1 MERINKLR
9 KLLEQYNYEYY
20 VLNASSVSDFEYD
33 RLMQELILLEE
44 QYPEYKIENSP
55 SVRVGGTV
63 SSKFEKVTHE
73 TNMLSLANAFN
84 EEELREF
91 DNRVR
96 KVFKDATYFVEL
108 KIDGLAVSIKYNN
121 GEFVQAA
128 TRGDGV
134 TGEDISL
141 NVKTIKSIP
150 LNVNTSESF
159 EVRGEIFMP
168 NKSFKKLND
177 QRLKEGQPL
186 FANPRNAAAGSV
198 RQLDSKIAASREL
211 DAFIYMYVSKSESK
225 LHSVTLDQLKELR
238 FKVNTESRNCNN
250 IDEVLSYIDEYTTK
264 RSSLEYEIDGIV
276 IKVNEK
282 EKYEEIGYTAK
293 SPKWAI
299 AYKFPA
305 EEVST
310 RLKGITFQVGRTG
323 NITPVAELEP
333 VRVAGSVI
341 SRATLHNYDY
351 ILEKDIRVNDIVFI
365 RKAGDVIPE
374 VQKVDLER
382 RDISSAKFEMITKCP
397 VCGSELYKS
406 ESEVDHYCVN
416 PTCEGKVIESIAH
429 FCSRNACNIDGL
441 GDSLVDMLY
450 KGGFLKDI
458 TDIYNLHQHED
469 ALINLERMGSKRV
482 SNLLEAIENSK
493 NNNLDKLLFGLG
505 IRHVGSKT
513 SVVISKYFKDLDHI
527 MKATYEELE
536 SIDEIGSIIA
546 MSIVKY
552 FGDENNVRI
561 VNELKEHGINTIY
574 HQGETIDNAYFTE
587 KKIVLTG
594 KLELMGR
601 KEAKELLESMNASVS
616 SSVSSKTDLV
626 IAGKESGSKLK
637 KANELG
643 IKVISEE
650 EFVNMIS
657 K

>member
-1 MERINKLR
+1 MERIDKLR

-20 VLNASSVSDFEYD
+20 VQNESSVSDAEYD
-33 RLMQELILLEE
+33 RLMQELILLEK

-84 EEELREF
+84 AEELREF

-108 KIDGLAVSIKYNN
+108 KIDGLAVSVKYNN

-134 TGEDISL
+134 IGEDISQ

-150 LNVNTSESF
+150 LIVDTNEAF

-168 NKSFKKLND
+168 NKSFNKLNE
-177 QRLKEGQPL
+177 QRAKEGQQL
-186 FANPRNAAAGSV
+186 FANPRNAAAGSI
-198 RQLDSKIAASREL
+198 RQLDSSIAASREL
-211 DAFIYMYVSKSESK
+211 DAYIYMYVSESESK
-225 LHSVTLDQLKELR
+225 LHSETLKQLSDLK
-238 FKVNTESRNCNN
+238 FKVNKESRNCNT
-250 IDEVLSYIDEYTTK
+250 IDEVLSYIDEYTKK
-264 RSSLEYEIDGIV
+264 RSTLEYEIDGIV

-310 RLKGITFQVGRTG
+310 RLRDITFQVGRTG

-333 VRVAGSVI
+333 VRVAGSII

-351 ILEKDIRVNDIVFI
+351 IIEKDIRVNDIVFI

-374 VQKVDLER
+374 VQKVDLDR
-382 RDISSAKFEMITKCP
+382 RESSSKEFEMITKCP
-397 VCGSELYKS
+397 VCGSKLSKS

-416 PTCEGKVIESIAH
+416 PLCEGKVIESIAH

-441 GDSLVDMLY
+441 GDSLVEMLY
-450 KGGFLKDI
+450 KEGYLKDI
-458 TDIYNLHQHED
+458 TDIYSLDQHEEE
-469 ALINLERMGSKRV
+469 LIKLERMGSKRV
-482 SNLLEAIENSK
+482 SNLLDAIENSK
-493 NNNLDKLLFGLG
+493 KNNLDKLLFGLG

-513 SVVISKYFKDLDHI
+513 STVLSKYFNDLDHI
-527 MKATYEELE
+527 MYATYEELE
-536 SIDEIGSIIA
+536 SIDEIGGIIA
-546 MSIVKY
+546 NSVVNYFKDEKNIEIIVK
-552 FGDENNVRI
+552 
-561 VNELKEHGINTIY
+561 LKEYGLNTTY
-574 HQGETIDNAYFTE
+574 YKGETIDNEFFTD
-587 KKIVLTG
+587 KKVVLTG

-601 KEAKELLESMNASVS
+601 KDAKELLESMNASVS
-616 SSVSSKTDLV
+616 SSVSSKTDIV
-626 IAGKESGSKLK
+626 IVGKEAGSKLK

-643 IKVISEE
+643 IKVITEE
-650 EFVNMIS
+650 EFVNMIKS
-657 K
+657 

>member
-1 MERINKLR
+1 MERISKLR
-9 KLLEQYNYEYY
+9 ELLEQYNYEYY
-20 VLNASSVSDFEYD
+20 VLNESSVSDFEYD
-33 RLMQELILLEE
+33 RLMQELISLEE
-44 QYPEYKIENSP
+44 QYPEYRIENSP

-63 SSKFEKVTHE
+63 SSKFDKVTHE

-96 KVFKDATYFVEL
+96 KVFENATYFVEL

-134 TGEDISL
+134 IGEDISQ
-141 NVKTIKSIP
+141 NVKTIKSVP
-150 LNVNTSESF
+150 LKVDTKEAF

-168 NKSFKKLND
+168 NKSFNKLNE
-177 QRLKEGQPL
+177 QRKNTGQPL
-186 FANPRNAAAGSV
+186 FANPRNAAAGSI
-198 RQLDSKIAASREL
+198 RQLDSSIAANREL

-225 LHSVTLDQLKELR
+225 LHSETLNQLKELK
-238 FKVNTESRNCNN
+238 FKVNKESRNCSN
-250 IDEVLSYIDEYTTK
+250 IDEVLAYINEYTDK
-264 RSSLEYEIDGIV
+264 RNSLEYEIDGIV

-282 EKYEEIGYTAK
+282 ERYEEIGYTAK

-310 RLKGITFQVGRTG
+310 RLKDITFQVGRTG

-351 ILEKDIRVNDIVFI
+351 IVEKDIRVNDIVFI

-374 VQKVDLER
+374 VQKVDLDR
-382 RDISSAKFEMITKCP
+382 RDGTQKEFEMISVCP

-406 ESEVDHYCVN
+406 DSEVDHYCIN

-441 GDSLVDMLY
+441 GDSLVEMLY
-450 KGGFLKDI
+450 KEGYLKDI
-458 TDIYNLHQHED
+458 TDIYCLYQHED
-469 ALINLERMGSKRV
+469 ELINLERMGSKRV
-482 SNLLEAIENSK
+482 SNLLQAIENSK
-493 NNNLDKLLFGLG
+493 SSNLDKLLFGLG

-513 SVVISKYFKDLDHI
+513 STVISKYFNDLDHI
-527 MKATYEELE
+527 MNATYEELE
-536 SIDEIGSIIA
+536 SIDEIGGIIA
-546 MSIVKY
+546 KSVIDY
-552 FGDENNVRI
+552 FA
-561 VNELKEHGINTIY
+561 NESNIKIINDLKRYGLNMTY
-574 HQGETIDNAYFTE
+574 HKGETIDNEYFTE
-587 KKIVLTG
+587 KKVVLTG

-616 SSVSSKTDLV
+616 SSVSSKTDIV
-626 IAGKESGSKLK
+626 IAGKEAGSKLK

-650 EFVNMIS
+650 EFVNMM
-657 K
+657 KK

>member
-1 MERINKLR
+1 MERIIELR

-33 RLMQELILLEE
+33 RLMQELIILEG
-44 QYPEYKIENSP
+44 QYPDYMDENSP
-55 SVRVGGTV
+55 SVRVGGKV
-63 SSKFEKVTHE
+63 SSKFDKVTHE

-108 KIDGLAVSIKYNN
+108 KIDGLAVSIKYGN
-121 GEFVQAA
+121 GEFIQAA

-134 TGEDISL
+134 IGEDISQ
-141 NVKTIKSIP
+141 NVRTIKSIP
-150 LNVNTSESF
+150 LKVDTSESF

-168 NKSFKKLND
+168 NKSFSKLND
-177 QRLKEGQPL
+177 QRRKDEQSL
-186 FANPRNAAAGSV
+186 FANPRNAAAGSI

-211 DAFIYMYVSKSESK
+211 DAFIYMYVSESESK
-225 LHSVTLDQLKELR
+225 LHSETLNQLKELR
-238 FKVNTESRNCNN
+238 FKVNTESRKCAN
-250 IDEVLSYIDEYTTK
+250 IEEVLSYIDEYTSK
-264 RSSLEYEIDGIV
+264 RGLLDYEIDGIV

-282 EKYEEIGYTAK
+282 EKYDEIGYTAK

-305 EEVST
+305 EEVTT
-310 RLKGITFQVGRTG
+310 RLRDITFQVGRTG

-351 ILEKDIRVNDIVFI
+351 IVEKDIRVNDIVFI

-374 VQKVDLER
+374 VQKVDLDR
-382 RDISSAKFEMITKCP
+382 RDGSQKEFDMISNCP
-397 VCGSELYKS
+397 ICRNSLYKS
-406 ESEVDHYCVN
+406 ESEVDHYCIN
-416 PTCEGKVIESIAH
+416 PLCEGKVIESIAH

-441 GDSLVDMLY
+441 GDSLVEMLY
-450 KGGFLKDI
+450 KEGYLKDI
-458 TDIYNLHQHED
+458 TCIYDLYLHEEE
-469 ALINLERMGSKRV
+469 LIKLERMGSKRV

-513 SVVISKYFKDLDHI
+513 STVISKYFNDLDHI
-527 MKATYEELE
+527 MNATYEELE

-546 MSIVKY
+546 KSVVDY
-552 FGDENNVRI
+552 FNNENNIRMI
-561 VNELKEHGINTIY
+561 NMLKEHGLNTTY
-574 HQGETIDNAYFTE
+574 HKGETINNEYFTE
-587 KKIVLTG
+587 KKVVLTG
-594 KLELMGR
+594 KLEIMGR
-601 KEAKELLESMNASVS
+601 KELKELLESMNASVS
-616 SSVSSKTDLV
+616 SSVSSKTDIV
-626 IAGKESGSKLK
+626 IAGKDAGSKLK

-650 EFVNMIS
+650 EFVDMMN